1 MVRDVREIEINRIS
15 PSLRAVYTIEC
26 IEETARSIRCFGQLE
41 PFLIWFECESFR
53 ILDGAVCFEQC
64 QDQPCLYRD
73 TLERWARYE
82 ATGRTVSHE
91 DVDAWLKRWGTD
103 REGKCPAL

>member
-1 MVRDVREIEINRIS
+1 MKNKAVKLDDATYERLKALGMARRRTPHWLMKEAIQQFLDREEEAEHVR
-15 PSLRAVYTIEC
+15 
-26 IEETARSIRCFGQLE
+26 
-41 PFLIWFECESFR
+41 
-53 ILDGAVCFEQC
+53 
-64 QDQPCLYRD
+64 RD

-91 DVDAWLKRWGTD
+91 DVDAWLKTWGTD